1 MASTRRNRLFP
12 SVAFV
17 VLAILAWWLFDE
29 KHPAQ
34 QPSEQAQAT
43 YYFTDF
49 SLHVTRPDGRTD
61 YTVRGK
67 RMVHYQQ
74 SDVSVIEQPVW
85 TVYMPSGAPWYGR
98 SDNGRIWAGGNEVQL
113 HGKVRLNRPASSANP
128 SITLK
133 TQRLHLLP
141 HEDYAD
147 TDTPVTVYGRDFRI
161 AGTGARAWMRTQRVQ
176 LLAEVKGYYAASNH

>member
-1 MASTRRNRLFP
+1 MASLNRNRLFP
-12 SVAFV
+12 FGAVVA
-17 VLAILAWWLFDE
+17 LAILAWWRFDE
-29 KHPAQ
+29 RQPEQ
-34 QPSEQAQAT
+34 RPSEQTQTT
-43 YYFTDF
+43 YYFADF

-74 SDVSVIEQPVW
+74 ADVSIIEQPVW

-98 SDNGRIWAGGNEVQL
+98 SDNGRMWAGGSEVL
-113 HGKVRLNRPASSANP
+113 LRGKVRLNRPASSVNP
-128 SITLK
+128 SIALE

-147 TDTPVTVYGRDFRI
+147 TDTPVTVYGRDFHI
-161 AGTGARAWMRTQRVQ
+161 DATGARAWMRTQRVQ
-176 LLAEVKGYYAASNH
+176 LLAEVEGYYAAASH